1 MTEQDHT
8 YRASINYDEP
18 ETKPPPR
25 LEVGV
30 LAWMRQNLFSSSF
43 DIVMTILATIFAI
56 AAVVSLITWST
67 SQANWFVINN
77 NIRRFMVDRLDL
89 QFEWRVALTVLVAF
103 FLAGISLS
111 RWARRSARVLAIV
124 AGGVVILFAVLP
136 YVINASVAPPS
147 AFLAAGNVEIVDRA
161 ETISAQ
167 NELAFIAPA
176 ETVVSVRI
184 GTAASADE
192 ESIASL
198 DGFTDRTSTTIANA
212 SASRLERATRSRAIG
227 NLLAGDTLTIRQRER
242 LLTEVRTLTRTAN
255 LDEAGEARVEE
266 IITTIVERSVP
277 ETEFPNLIDEFVIL
291 LTPPEIIPTYSLNAV
306 TVTVEIL
313 DGQTLEVIGTAVLTA
328 DSEPLEVT
336 IPADGWYVIRKV
348 VTEGEGVA
356 LLQTRGIDPLLV
368 RDLGNNQFSY
378 ELITDSSFSTNDTR
392 PNIDGTDVPMVLLTD
407 NQFRGDRTFAG
418 FLRHFLAPFLRIM
431 ERALFPSILAAIWG
445 YVVGYALAH
454 RSGENSRFK
463 SPVGQLTLLAL
474 AVVPILP
481 VLFYFGPVN
490 GDLGFAPAA
499 GIMAIAL
506 KIGILVAAVVLAW
519 QLIEGMNRS
528 NQGEETQGDFT
539 NLLLGMWGLFPPA
552 MLFLAAGIPNLS
564 GEDVGNF
571 VAGLVWLGI
580 IFFVG
585 VAFTNN
591 IIGYGL
597 MVLGGLLAVVQP
609 HITSFIW
616 NGEIINSDLL
626 SQLAIWVIVAVA
638 GLVAAVAGENL
649 RRNIDFEVRRL
660 GFLGSLTLWVLAIV
674 ALPLLVDRFV
684 TDAATRTQIADIL
697 PLVSYGLW
705 VIFMFFV
712 GQVRLNAQ
720 WFGIGL
726 ILLSMQ
732 WLGAS
737 GLSGGFDLVL
747 WAVFLSFGLL
757 YMRERGENNRTRLQS
772 RGTMM
777 LGVMAAVWVVALA
790 LIPLLLR
797 AGAEGGFITVPEG
810 DLFPTSDTRKW
821 GGLMLTMQLTVVSIV
836 ASFPIGLLLALGRRS
851 SLPVVKWACVTYI
864 ELVRGVPLI
873 TVLFMAQLLV
883 PLVNPQLSTVDNV
896 IRAMIGITLF
906 SAAYLAE
913 NVRGGLQ
920 SIPPGQEE
928 AAKALGLSNWQST
941 LFILLPQALRAVIPA
956 LVGQF
961 ISLFKDTSL
970 VIIVGLIDLTGV
982 AQSVVSQAEYIGRRR
997 ETFMFIAI
1005 IYFVFSYVMS
1015 YISRR
1020 VEESGAGAAMARRI

>member
-8 YRASINYDEP
+8 YRAAINYDEP

-30 LAWMRQNLFSSSF
+30 LAWMRQNLFRSPF
-43 DIVMTILATIFAI
+43 DIVVTILATLLAI
-56 AAVVSLITWST
+56 AAIVSLLTWST

-77 NIRRFMVDRLDL
+77 NIRRFTVDRLDL
-89 QFEWRVALTVLVAF
+89 QFEWRVALTVLIAF
-103 FLAGISLS
+103 FLVGMSLS
-111 RWARRSARVLAIV
+111 RWARRSARMLAIV
-124 AGGVVILFAVLP
+124 AGVVVILFAVLP
-136 YVINASVAPPS
+136 FVIDTSVSPPS
-147 AFLAAGNVEIVDRA
+147 AFLAAGNVEIIDRA

-176 ETVVSVRI
+176 NTVVSVQI

-198 DGFTDRTSTTIANA
+198 DGFTDRASTTIANA
-212 SASRLERATRSRAIG
+212 SASRLERAQRSREIAH
-227 NLLAGDTLTIRQRER
+227 LLAGDTLTDSQRVR

-255 LDEAGEARVEE
+255 LDEAGEARVDE
-266 IITTIVERSVP
+266 IVAMLQTNLP
-277 ETEFPNLIDEFVIL
+277 EAAVTELTDEFATL
-291 LTPPEIIPTYSLNAV
+291 LTPPEIIPTYSVNEV
-306 TVTVEIL
+306 SVTVEIL
-313 DGQTLEVIGTAVLTA
+313 DGQTLEVIGAAVLTA
-328 DSEPLEVT
+328 TSAPLEVT
-336 IPADGWYVIRKV
+336 LPADGWYVIRKV

-356 LLQTRGIDPLLV
+356 LLQTRGIDPLVV
-368 RDLGNNQFSY
+368 RDLGNNQFTY
-378 ELITDSSFSTNDTR
+378 ELITDSSFSVDETR

-407 NQFRGDRTFAG
+407 NQFRGDRTLSG
-418 FLRHFLAPFLRIM
+418 FLRHFLAPFLRIV
-431 ERALFPSILAAIWG
+431 ERALFPSILVVIWG

-474 AVVPILP
+474 ALAPILP

-499 GIMAIAL
+499 GIMAIVL
-506 KIGILVAAVVLAW
+506 KIGIFVAAVVLAW
-519 QLIEGMNRS
+519 QLIEAMNRS
-528 NQGEETQGDFT
+528 NPGEEAQGDFT
-539 NLLLGMWGLFPPA
+539 NLLMGMWGLFPPA
-552 MLFLAAGIPNLS
+552 MLYLAAGIPNLS

-571 VAGLVWLGI
+571 VGGLLWLGI

-585 VAFTNN
+585 VALTNN
-591 IIGYGL
+591 SIGYGL
-597 MVLGGLLAVVQP
+597 MVLGGLLAVAQP

-616 NGEIINSDLL
+616 NGEFINSDVLA
-626 SQLAIWVIVAVA
+626 QLAIWVTVAIV
-638 GLVAAVAGENL
+638 GLVAAVVGDNL
-649 RRNIDFEVRRL
+649 RRNFDFEVRRL

-674 ALPLLVDRFV
+674 ALPLLLDRFT
-684 TDAATRTQIADIL
+684 TDAATRTQITDIL
-697 PLVSYGLW
+697 PLVSYALW

-712 GQVRLNAQ
+712 GQVRLNTH

-726 ILLSMQ
+726 ILLSLQ

-757 YMRERGENNRTRLQS
+757 YMRERGENNRTHWQS
-772 RGTMM
+772 RGTML
-777 LGVMAAVWVVALA
+777 LGGMAAVWVVALA

-810 DLFPTSDTRKW
+810 NLFPTSDTRKW
-821 GGLMLTMQLTVVSIV
+821 GGLMLTMQLTVVSII

-864 ELVRGVPLI
+864 ELVRGVPLV

-997 ETFMFIAI
+997 ETFLFIAI